1 MNFQR
6 IQIKYDFSKF
16 EDVFLKQNSI
26 LNLISKNEERF
37 LYPKHIYD
45 SLGIKLFIDK
55 YKVKD
60 VRLLDI
66 GTGGGFPAVPISL
79 EYKDIEVVA
88 LDSIQKKI
96 NAIENIKN
104 ELNIENL
111 STICNRAENIK
122 NQKFDIITTRAVS
135 SIKNLV
141 KYSNFLLKDG
151 GYFIAYKSKLADT
164 ELKDAKFEL
173 KQYKLKLID
182 DIKYRLPLEE
192 LYERRLIIFQKIT

>member
-26 LNLISKNEERF
+26 LNLISKNEEKF